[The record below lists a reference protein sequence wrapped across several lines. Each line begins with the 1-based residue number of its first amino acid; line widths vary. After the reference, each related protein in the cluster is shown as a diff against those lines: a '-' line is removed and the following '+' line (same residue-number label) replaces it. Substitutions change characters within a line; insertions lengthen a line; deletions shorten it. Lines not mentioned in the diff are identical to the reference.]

1 MKKLVLKE
9 KLTREEFNE
18 LCIDCI
24 CELEGEVFDNDTIEQ
39 LRNPLDV
46 ICPNYGRFWNLWIC
60 WGIRTW

>member
-46 ICPNYGRFWNLWIC
+46 ICPNYGRF
-60 WGIRTW
+60 